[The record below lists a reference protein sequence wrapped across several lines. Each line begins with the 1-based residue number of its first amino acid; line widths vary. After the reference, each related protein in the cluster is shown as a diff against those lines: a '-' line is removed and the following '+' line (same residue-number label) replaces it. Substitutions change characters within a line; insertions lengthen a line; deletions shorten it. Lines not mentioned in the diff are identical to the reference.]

1 MKNQRFDRQSP
12 RSRRSFLSQGSG
24 LALGASMMLDGLW
37 AHAQELKPP
46 VKPPGKKE
54 AKPKVEEKPPTPVT
68 CAVIG
73 LGDQGRDIVRALAAL
88 PGADVR
94 AVCDKYEGVRKRAQ
108 ERAPK
113 AVALTEYRKILD
125 DKSIQSVFVATPTHQ
140 HKEIV
145 LAALQAGKHVYCEA
159 PLAHSVD
166 DARAIAGAA
175 AKSKQIFVPGL
186 QRRLNHLERH
196 VYGFFKTGSLG
207 KLSNARASFS
217 KKTSWRKAAAT
228 NERQA
233 ELNWRLDKAVSTG
246 LMGEVGIH
254 QLDLASWFLRQK
266 PVSITGMGGVM
277 AWPDG
282 REVPDTVQA
291 VVEYANGF
299 RLLYS
304 ATTAN
309 SFEAGNDVFQG
320 TDAAVMLRNDRAW
333 LFKESDAPNLGWE
346 VYATKENIG
355 SETGIALVANA
366 TKLLDQGLDP
376 SENKNAYT
384 KGPLYYGCETFLNV
398 IRGTEKS
405 TVGPLEGLEATVVGI
420 KANEAVL
427 TNSKI
432 TIKKEWSTLT

>member
-1 MKNQRFDRQSP
+1 
-12 RSRRSFLSQGSG
+12 
-24 LALGASMMLDGLW
+24 MMLDGLW
-37 AHAQELKPP
+37 ANAQEVKPP
-46 VKPPGKKE
+46 VKKD
-54 AKPKVEEKPPTPVT
+54 AKPKADEKPPVPVT
-68 CAVIG
+68 CGVIG

-94 AVCDKYEGVRKRAQ
+94 AVCDTYDGVHKRAQ
-108 ERAPK
+108 ERAPRSV
-113 AVALTEYRKILD
+113 AVTDYRKILD
-125 DKSIQSVFVATPTHQ
+125 DRGIQSVFVATPTHK
-140 HKEIV
+140 HKDIV

-159 PLAHSVD
+159 PLAHTVD

-186 QRRLNHLERH
+186 QRRLNHLEKH

-217 KKTSWRKAAAT
+217 KKTTWRKAAAS
-228 NERQA
+228 NERQD
-233 ELNWRLDKAVSTG
+233 ELNWRLNKAVSTG

-254 QLDLASWFLRQK
+254 QLDIASWFLRQK
-266 PVSITGMGGVM
+266 PVSITGMGGIM
-277 AWPDG
+277 AWADG
-282 REVPDTVQA
+282 RQVPDTVQA
-291 VVEYANGF
+291 VVEYPNGF
-299 RLLYS
+299 RLLYT

-376 SENKNAYT
+376 SENKDAYT
-384 KGPLYYGCETFLNV
+384 KGPLYYGCEAFLNA
-398 IRGTEKS
+398 IRGTEKA
-405 TVGPLEGLEATVVGI
+405 TAGPLEGLEATIVGI
-420 KANEAVL
+420 KANEAVV
-427 TNSKI
+427 TNSKVMF
-432 TIKKEWSTLT
+432 KKEWFSLA